1 MNQALLYR
9 SLQVAAELTYSR
21 SRGPGGQNVNKVNTK
36 VSLRILLKDLEGL
49 SAREMGRLRETLAS
63 RITRDDALVITAE
76 GERSQRTN
84 QDRAFSRLETL
95 ITAAAR
101 LPRYR
106 KPTQPSKQER
116 EQRLQAK
123 RIHGMKKSARRLVP
137 EDF

>member
-1 MNQALLYR
+1 MNQALLHR
-9 SLQVAAELTYSR
+9 SLHAAADLTYSR

-49 SAREMGRLRETLAS
+49 SAREMDRLRETLAS
-63 RITRDDALVITAE
+63 RITREDGLVITAE
-76 GERSQRTN
+76 GERSQKTN
-84 QDRAFSRLETL
+84 QERAFSRLETL

-101 LPRYR
+101 LPQYR
-106 KPTQPSKQER
+106 KPTTPSKQKR

-123 RIHGMKKSARRLVP
+123 RIHGTKKSARRLVP